1 MFDRMS
7 STLNPPVSRNLRL
20 LASRTL
26 KDLHLKT
33 NICAIIAL
41 SFAWIGPLAYCAD
54 IKMAGFIS
62 INAKF
67 PPPNYN
73 AGFSMYVAAWPLLNR
88 YPGHE
93 TQTGL
98 FGTWMFPEQEVKKP
112 NEMYTTIE
120 GGLGWWRQTHFPTA
134 TPKFLMGGV
143 AAEFREIANGPS
155 QGAGSW
161 EDPKGLYGVAQLS
174 PWLLFPLDGINL
186 KQGTRG
192 ELFGYGYVPL
202 PLTHAKKV
210 TAGKDVPTGNQSW
223 TLFLNTKNFKGPV
236 CFFTPYFWTRSTLD
250 NPEWVGRQLDV
261 RPSNP
266 IKNIALECQYVPAA
280 LETDNKNE
288 AYAKIDPVSFPLN
301 LDDQSVVMHRMTCY
315 TKQALWD
322 GLKTWFEGGP
332 PVTGEFDPKGTFVLD
347 FEASEGSSWGIRPED
362 AKKDE
367 RVLINWNS
375 FAKASVTD
383 PTTYCFTWDTSIVK
397 PFISAKGG
405 AVTLPEYYRLDRTNG
420 HEEWVHTTADKAP
433 AGLRKATFEHPEEE
447 PQKPYD
453 TPTDAKS
460 SFMSPGPVAGPFK
473 VRLGDHSIL
482 TYSWYRF
489 ADQPAM
495 LNADLT
501 NSEREELQKKI
512 EKLHRAWTKD
522 LNYIAPP
529 TVGKLAEID
538 PALIV
543 KPPKG
548 FEIGYVPIATYQ
560 ELDKTISK
568 TK

>member
-1 MFDRMS
+1 MK
-7 STLNPPVSRNLRL
+7 THH
-20 LASRTL
+20 
-26 KDLHLKT
+26 HLT
-33 NICAIIAL
+33 HVIAL
-41 SFAWIGPLAYCAD
+41 AAALILPPAHGDD
-54 IKMAGFIS
+54 IKMAGYMS
-62 INAKF
+62 VNAEF

-73 AGFSMYVAAWPLLNR
+73 SGFSMYVAAWPMLNR

-98 FGTWMFPEQEVKKP
+98 FGTWMFPEQETKMPK
-112 NEMYTTIE
+112 EMYTTIE

-134 TPKFLMGGV
+134 TPKFLIGAV
-143 AAEFREIANGPS
+143 AAEFCEIANGPS

-161 EDPKGLYGVAQLS
+161 NDPKGLYGVAQLS
-174 PWLLFPLDGINL
+174 PWLLFPLDGLNL

-192 ELFGYGYVPL
+192 ELFGYGYLPL
-202 PLTHAKKV
+202 PLIPAKKI
-210 TAGKDVPTGNQSW
+210 TAGKDIPTGDQSW

-236 CFFTPYFWTRSTLD
+236 CFITPYFWSHCTL
-250 NPEWVGRQLDV
+250 NHPEWVGHQLDA

-280 LETDNKNE
+280 LETNAKQE
-288 AYAKIDPVSFPLN
+288 AYARIAPVSFPLN
-301 LDDQSVVMHRMTCY
+301 LNDESVVMHRMTCY
-315 TKQALWD
+315 TRQALWD
-322 GLKTWFEGGP
+322 GLKKWFDGGP
-332 PVTGEFDPKGTFVLD
+332 PITGAFDPKGSFVMN
-347 FEASEGSSWGIRPED
+347 FQASEGSSWGIRPED
-362 AKKDE
+362 AKGDN

-383 PTTYCFTWDTSIVK
+383 PSTYCYKWDTTIVK
-397 PFISAKGG
+397 PFASAKGG
-405 AVTLPEYYRLDRTNG
+405 AVTLPEYFRLVRENG
-420 HEEWVHTTADKAP
+420 REEWVNTTADKVP
-433 AGLRKATFEHPEEE
+433 DGLRNVSFDHPEEE

-453 TPTDAKS
+453 TPTDSGS
-460 SFMSPGPVAGPFK
+460 SFKSPGPVAGPFK
-473 VRLGDHSIL
+473 VRLGDKSIL

-495 LNADLT
+495 LNADL
-501 NSEREELQKKI
+501 SKPEREELQKKV
-512 EKLHRAWTKD
+512 EKLHRTWKRN

-543 KPPKG
+543 RPPKG

-560 ELDKTISK
+560 ELDPSLPTPSVAPD
-568 TK
+568 TKHK

>member
-1 MFDRMS
+1 M
-7 STLNPPVSRNLRL
+7 
-20 LASRTL
+20 
-26 KDLHLKT
+26 
-33 NICAIIAL
+33 
-41 SFAWIGPLAYCAD
+41 
-54 IKMAGFIS
+54 
-62 INAKF
+62 
-67 PPPNYN
+67 
-73 AGFSMYVAAWPLLNR
+73 
-88 YPGHE
+88 
-93 TQTGL
+93 
-98 FGTWMFPEQEVKKP
+98 
-112 NEMYTTIE
+112 
-120 GGLGWWRQTHFPTA
+120 
-134 TPKFLMGGV
+134 
-143 AAEFREIANGPS
+143 
-155 QGAGSW
+155 
-161 EDPKGLYGVAQLS
+161 
-174 PWLLFPLDGINL
+174 
-186 KQGTRG
+186 
-192 ELFGYGYVPL
+192 
-202 PLTHAKKV
+202 
-210 TAGKDVPTGNQSW
+210 
-223 TLFLNTKNFKGPV
+223 
-236 CFFTPYFWTRSTLD
+236 
-250 NPEWVGRQLDV
+250 GRQLDV

-301 LDDQSVVMHRMTCY
+301 LNDQSVVMHRMTCY

-405 AVTLPEYYRLDRTNG
+405 AVTLPKYYRLDRTNG